1 VLKIRDGETI
11 PADCVLL
18 RCKKKA
24 KGMCFV
30 QTAELDGERNLKPV
44 IASKYID
51 FYFDRIFKN
60 RSDISFEGH
69 FIGPTKNMYF
79 YEGQIELTKERR
91 RKATKSRE
99 REYKKKCV
107 EVDIRMF
114 LHRGAVLRNSGSV
127 FALVVQTGKDTKVI
141 QNQGSYK
148 TKFSYVEQMTNYF
161 LGVNFATMLFGA
173 ALACGMSY
181 RFNVTHNPEHKYAY
195 DLL

>member
-1 VLKIRDGETI
+1 MLKIRDGETI

-91 RKATKSRE
+91 SKATKSRE